1 MPDTDDFSSL
11 FEFLPIGAYR
21 SLPDGT
27 QLRAN
32 PALVRLN
39 GYADEAE
46 MLAAV
51 RDIAF
56 EWYVDPQR
64 RALFRRL
71 LEATAR
77 SRASNRRSAATGP
90 ASASGSAK
98 TPTSCATRRARV
110 LFYEGTVEEITE
122 RVQTRARRSAAA
134 SRSCSRSSSWCRVS
148 STAP

>member
-1 MPDTDDFSSL
+1 MDSTVADMDNFSSL

-39 GYADEAE
+39 GYDDEAE

-71 LEATAR
+71 LEADGRVTGFESEVRRHRTRESIWVSENAHLVRDAAGAGDGWRGSAR
-77 SRASNRRSAATGP
+77 GWFGARGTIPISRGTSFCQRAC
-90 ASASGSAK
+90 SGSG
-98 TPTSCATRRARV
+98 P
-110 LFYEGTVEEITE
+110 
-122 RVQTRARRSAAA
+122 
-134 SRSCSRSSSWCRVS
+134 
-148 STAP
+148 